1 MLKTILLLL
10 RTFAAGVRSRRD
22 LTLEN
27 LALRHQLQVAL
38 RRNPHPRLQ
47 NRDRVLWVWLD
58 RLRHDSRRHLLFV
71 KPETVLRWH
80 RKGWRLY
87 WTWKTRTRLGRR
99 RLSVEVRGLI
109 ATMSRD
115 NPLWGRRGAKVHP

>member
-22 LTLEN
+22 LTREN
-27 LALRHQLQVAL
+27 LALRHQLHAAL

-58 RLRHDSRRHLLFV
+58 RLWPDSRRHLLFV
-71 KPETVLRWH
+71 KPETVLRWREMVH
-80 RKGWRLY
+80 FNVTASPTAARIWRQVIEA
-87 WTWKTRTRLGRR
+87 TPRR
-99 RLSVEVRGLI
+99 RRTSLFR
-109 ATMSRD
+109 
-115 NPLWGRRGAKVHP
+115 